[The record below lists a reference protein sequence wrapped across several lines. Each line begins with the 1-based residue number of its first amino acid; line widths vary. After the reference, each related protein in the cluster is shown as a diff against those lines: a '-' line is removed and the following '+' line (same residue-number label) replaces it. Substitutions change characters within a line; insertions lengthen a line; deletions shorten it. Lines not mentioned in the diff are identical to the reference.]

1 LRNGDISLLRERLKG
16 IRNFI
21 GRWWVLPMLVPFSV
35 NRNRDTVLADVR
47 RWAELEHIET
57 KSDTIA
63 LLHLLCFYK
72 EFRNLYYYRL
82 KQNDLLGNVLAALTK
97 LIYREPSW
105 LVIRPKAL
113 GPGFFVQHGVGTNV
127 NGERIGAN
135 CRVNQQVTIGF
146 GNTDRLPRLG
156 DNVHIGAGA
165 RVLGDLTIGDNVIVG
180 ANAVVTKDVPANC
193 TVVGIP
199 ARIVKRDG
207 VRVDE
212 AL

>member
-1 LRNGDISLLRERLKG
+1 MLRAGLKS
-16 IRNFI
+16 IRNLI
-21 GRWWVLPMLVPFSV
+21 GRWWVAPMLIPFIF
-35 NRNRDTVLADVR
+35 NRNRAIVLADVR
-47 RWAELEHIET
+47 RWAELEDIRT
-57 KSDTIA
+57 RSDKIA
-63 LLHLLCFYK
+63 LLHLLCFYS

-82 KQNDLLGNVLAALTK
+82 KQNDILGAVLSQIVK
-97 LIYREPSW
+97 LIYKEPSW
-105 LVIRPKAL
+105 LVIRPKQL

-127 NGERIGAN
+127 NGERIGTN

-165 RVLGDLTIGDNVIVG
+165 RVIGDVTIGDNVIVG

-199 ARIVKRDG
+199 ARIVRRDG
-207 VRVDE
+207 KRVDQ

>member
-1 LRNGDISLLRERLKG
+1 MVRERLKS

-21 GRWWVLPMLVPFSV
+21 GRWWVSPMLVPFILS
-35 NRNRDTVLADVR
+35 RNREMIRADAR
-47 RWAELEHIET
+47 RWAELERLPV
-57 KSDTIA
+57 KSDTVA
-63 LLHLLCFYK
+63 VLHLLCFYK

-82 KQNDLLGNVLAALTK
+82 KQNDVPGTVLSALFR
-97 LIYREPSW
+97 LIYKEPTW

-146 GNTDRLPRLG
+146 RDNDRLPRIG

-199 ARIVKRDG
+199 ARIVRRDG

>member
-1 LRNGDISLLRERLKG
+1 
-16 IRNFI
+16 
-21 GRWWVLPMLVPFSV
+21 MLVPFSTS
-35 NRNRDTVLADVR
+35 RNRQIIFADVR
-47 RWAELEHIET
+47 RWVALEQVET
-57 KSDTIA
+57 RSETVA

-82 KQNDLLGNVLAALTK
+82 KQNDVLGNVLSQLFK

-105 LVIRPKAL
+105 LVIRPRSL

-146 GNTDRLPRLG
+146 GNNDRLPRLG
-156 DNVHIGAGA
+156 DNVHVGAGA

-199 ARIVKRDG
+199 ARIVRRDG
-207 VRVDE
+207 VRVDQ